1 MIDPHGA
8 IEEEVGGLDNSLV
21 IDMKTPES
29 TIDILI
35 NSKSNANIN
44 TEVLLS
50 TFKNILA
57 DQYNSKL
64 ERVLRHSI
72 YLLLKNELLTFQNL
86 EKLLTE
92 VEYRNKVIK
101 ESQDVESSIKSFFLT
116 DFNEL
121 KNHSYTEAISPIISV
136 IDELQMLPGI
146 ISEEEKIKISDAIQN
161 NSFTLFSLNQAELGE
176 KVIKII
182 SNLILGNIFQLVQKK
197 MFDKHIIFIIDEF
210 AVIQNPILSKLLS
223 ESRKYNLSLFL
234 VEQYLSQVSEDI
246 QNSIYA
252 NVVNYYCFRVARE
265 DARLLANTLQM
276 ELSVKDSIFNK
287 VKILSGLSNRN
298 LIVRVS
304 KDDRLIPAIKCKTL
318 DFKKIPR
325 PKSILKNI
333 KDTGKKIIKKFTFE
347 LGKVKNVSEL
357 MKSLSTGRSK
367 KRSFNFGIEKKENE

>member
-1 MIDPHGA
+1 
-8 IEEEVGGLDNSLV
+8 
-21 IDMKTPES
+21 
-29 TIDILI
+29 
-35 NSKSNANIN
+35 
-44 TEVLLS
+44 
-50 TFKNILA
+50 
-57 DQYNSKL
+57 
-64 ERVLRHSI
+64 
-72 YLLLKNELLTFQNL
+72 
-86 EKLLTE
+86 
-92 VEYRNKVIK
+92 
-101 ESQDVESSIKSFFLT
+101 
-116 DFNEL
+116 
-121 KNHSYTEAISPIISV
+121 
-136 IDELQMLPGI
+136 
-146 ISEEEKIKISDAIQN
+146 
-161 NSFTLFSLNQAELGE
+161 
-176 KVIKII
+176 
-182 SNLILGNIFQLVQKK
+182 

-304 KDDRLIPAIKCKTL
+304 KDDRIIPAIKCKTL